1 MFNEFDIVK
10 LKNMKAIGVV
20 ISADLFNSAAKP
32 EELVVYWG
40 GIVSPLTSALSTREY
55 VVVGQMEPCYERH
68 TVDRMLAEIQ
78 ASFSDNQD

>member
-10 LKNMKAIGVV
+10 LKNKEAIGVV
-20 ISADLFNSAAKP
+20 ISAGLFNSAAEP

-40 GIVSPLTSALSTREY
+40 GIISPLTSALSTREY
-55 VVVGQMEPCYERH
+55 AVVGQMEPCYERH
-68 TVDRMLAEIQ
+68 ILDRMLAEIQ